1 MKIKKIIIL
10 FSFIILTSCVGYS
23 STGVLGTGVSIALDP
38 RSLGTQIDDSLM
50 QQNLRARLLSANIG
64 GQSLW
69 KDKLV
74 SSIERSNLPQ

>member
-1 MKIKKIIIL
+1 
-10 FSFIILTSCVGYS
+10 
-23 STGVLGTGVSIALDP
+23 
-38 RSLGTQIDDSLM
+38 
-50 QQNLRARLLSANIG
+50 LLSANIG